1 MSHGLLGGVG
11 AVAEPLSLGQ
21 PARAS
26 RIFTLQSGVRRVI
39 STVDLGAAGTNDNLA
54 ITQIWTVSVISAG
67 GRQTHHANGTVAIA
81 RAGATVVVDVS
92 NINPTSAVKALTAG
106 TLTVVWDATVVGT
119 TVEFGIIATT
129 SLATPTIQLSSIG
142 FVPIPLFGTV
152 VPS

>member
-1 MSHGLLGGVG
+1 MSHLTLGGVG
-11 AVAEPLSLGQ
+11 VPAEPLSLGQ

-26 RIFTLQSGVRRVI
+26 RIYTLQSGVRRVI
-39 STVDLGAAGTNDNLA
+39 SAIDLGLAGTNDNLA
-54 ITQIWTVSVISAG
+54 ITQIWTVWVMSAG

-81 RAGATVVVDVS
+81 RAGATVNVDVS
-92 NINPTSAVKALTAG
+92 NINPANAVKALTAG

-129 SLATPTIQLSSIG
+129 SLATPQIYLASIG

-152 VPS
+152 QPS